1 MALPRTKFKTV
12 SDEVPALDTTVYTA
26 PSRYNALVLTC
37 QVVNTDGSNP
47 HSVSLY
53 LNKDSMQ
60 KPLLVGYE
68 ITEKEILN
76 ILGGSLGSLVLEP
89 GDFLSVSGDST
100 LLNITLSVLETLKV

>member
-1 MALPRTKFKTV
+1 
-12 SDEVPALDTTVYTA
+12 
-26 PSRYNALVLTC
+26 
-37 QVVNTDGSNP
+37 
-47 HSVSLY
+47 
-53 LNKDSMQ
+53 MQ